1 VNVSSILAPAAAVW
15 FGALLVELVADS
27 GVFTSDLLLRI
38 FISSLLISMFGAA
51 VLLWRAP
58 RARQSWIL
66 SAIAGG
72 CLGILSAALHM
83 GALTAEP
90 IHSWTLQHSTVTV
103 VGIVQSEGKE
113 QQSTTSRLWQQAPT
127 LEWRLDTSTF
137 TFRDQQWQIELPVT
151 VVSSQE
157 PPAIGSLV
165 RLRGKLSAGRLPET
179 AAQVRV
185 SVNPEVLEQPGIIDR
200 SANSLRAGLRLALSG
215 RPADSASLVAG
226 LAIGDQSQQPQ
237 ELKDAMRTAGLSHLT
252 AVSGGNLAILIV
264 LVLGGTRLLR
274 VRLPLQIFIALTAVI
289 YFVILVRPQPSVLRA
304 AVMGSVVL
312 VGMLGGGQRRGTGVL
327 AISVAALI
335 VVAPELA
342 VSWGFALSVAAT
354 IGLILW
360 SPGMLTWIQQKFPR
374 MPSVL
379 ADGLAIT
386 LAAQLATLPILIAM
400 GSSVGLAGVPANILA
415 MPMVPLVTI
424 LGLLTALLSVT
435 FYPLAVFIALIA
447 SWCASWIAKVAV
459 TCSQL
464 PFATVPWPSSWGG
477 AILVLL
483 LLLTVIAANRWMR
496 KHYPAGIP
504 PALQWS
510 VLGLCLAVV
519 CCVVFTKASQHWLP
533 HQWALVACD
542 VGQGD
547 GMVLRTGPTSGM
559 LIDAGLDGRVIDACL
574 NDLGISVL
582 DAVVITHFHADH
594 VGGLRGALAGREVK
608 AAFTT
613 PLNEPVNEAS
623 AAREILASHG
633 LQFQVL
639 HAGDVH
645 VTGEVRWRVLWPSH
659 LIAGGPNNAS
669 IVLIADVA
677 GLRFVLPGDIEPP
690 AQAAVMA
697 ENPPPQADVAKVPHH
712 GSRYQDPAFARW
724 TGASLTLIS
733 VGAGNDYG
741 HPAASTIANWQES
754 GARVARTD
762 QQGGL
767 AVFRQPDGSIG
778 FVAQHG

>member
-15 FGALLVELVADS
+15 LGALVVELVADS
-27 GVFTSDLLLRI
+27 GALTSELMLRI
-38 FISSLLISMFGAA
+38 FFSLALASLLGVAI
-51 VLLWRAP
+51 LLWRMP

-66 SAIAGG
+66 AAIAGG
-72 CLGILSAALHM
+72 CLGILAAALHM

-90 IHSWTLQHSTVTV
+90 LHSWTVQHNTVSVT
-103 VGIVQSEGKE
+103 GIVQSEGKD

-127 LEWRLDTSTF
+127 FEWRLDTSTF

-157 PPAIGSLV
+157 PPEIGSLV
-165 RLRGKLSAGRLPET
+165 HLRGKLSTGRLPET
-179 AAQVRV
+179 ATQVRI
-185 SVNPEVLEQPGIIDR
+185 SAKPEVLEQPGIIDQ
-200 SANSLRAGLRLALSG
+200 SANSLRAGLRLALGG

-274 VRLPLQIFIALTAVI
+274 VRLPLQILIALIAVVW
-289 YFVILVRPQPSVLRA
+289 FVILVRPQPSVLRA
-304 AVMGSVVL
+304 AVMGAVVL

-327 AISVAALI
+327 ALSVAVLI

-360 SPGMLTWIQQKFPR
+360 SPGMLMWIQQKFPR
-374 MPSVL
+374 LPSVV
-379 ADGLAIT
+379 ADGFAIT
-386 LAAQLATLPILIAM
+386 LTAQLATVPIVIAM
-400 GSSVGLAGVPANILA
+400 GSSVGIAGVPANILA
-415 MPMVPLVTI
+415 MPMVPAVTI

-435 FYPLAVFIALIA
+435 CYPLAVFIGLIA
-447 SWCASWIAKVAV
+447 TWCASWIAKVAFI
-459 TCSQL
+459 CSQL
-464 PFATVPWPSSWGG
+464 PFATVPWPSSWSG
-477 AILVLL
+477 AILALL
-483 LLLTVIAANRWMR
+483 LLLTVISANRWMR
-496 KHYPAGIP
+496 KHYPTGIP
-504 PALQWS
+504 STLQWS
-510 VLGLCLAVV
+510 ALGLCLAVV
-519 CCVVFTKASQHWLP
+519 CCVVFTTASRHWLP
-533 HQWALVACD
+533 NQWALVACD

-547 GMVLRTGPTSGM
+547 GVVLRTGPTSAM
-559 LIDAGLDGRVIDACL
+559 LIDTGLDGRVIDSCL
-574 NDLGISVL
+574 DDLGVNVL

-613 PLNEPVNEAS
+613 PLNEPLNEAS
-623 AAREILASHG
+623 AAREILTTHG
-633 LQFQVL
+633 LDFQVL
-639 HAGDVH
+639 SAGDVH
-645 VTGEVRWRVLWPSH
+645 VTGEVHWRVLWPSH

-677 GLRFVLPGDIEPP
+677 GLRVVLPGDIEPA

-697 ENPPPQADVAKVPHH
+697 ENPSPQADVAKVPHH
-712 GSRYQDPAFARW
+712 GSRYQDPEFARW

-733 VGAGNDYG
+733 VGVHNDYG
-741 HPAASTIANWQES
+741 HPAGSTIANWQEA
-754 GARVARTD
+754 GAKVARTD
-762 QQGGL
+762 EQGGL
-767 AVFRQPDGSIG
+767 AVFRQLDGSIG
-778 FVAQHG
+778 LVAQHG